1 MASNETDD
9 TPSSERTTRIKSIA
23 LALLAGLAVLDGAAI
38 IYLRNGS
45 STPPPPPVATSA
57 PIQAPAGPAFDVVRV
72 DPEGNTVIAGRAG
85 PGAVVTIK
93 DNGNLLGTVTADAQG
108 AFVFIPATPLL
119 SGAHEIT
126 LSETLPDGTLIN
138 GSQSASV
145 NLPGGG
151 AEALTVLSGPGGST
165 VLSGQGPVPGVLGIG
180 TVDYDANGHAIF
192 SGTAPAGAKI
202 ELRLGNAVIG
212 STIAGANGTWR
223 IIAPT
228 PQNVG
233 TLALEATTPS
243 GAKLPEV
250 TAPFAPVTLQAA
262 LAAGRVVIMPGDNLW
277 VIARHVYGQGT
288 MYTLI
293 YTANAAQ
300 IHDPNLIFPG
310 QAFVLPKPKS
320 D

>member
-1 MASNETDD
+1 M
-9 TPSSERTTRIKSIA
+9 
-23 LALLAGLAVLDGAAI
+23 
-38 IYLRNGS
+38 
-45 STPPPPPVATSA
+45 
-57 PIQAPAGPAFDVVRV
+57 
-72 DPEGNTVIAGRAG
+72 
-85 PGAVVTIK
+85 
-93 DNGNLLGTVTADAQG
+93 
-108 AFVFIPATPLL
+108 
-119 SGAHEIT
+119 
-126 LSETLPDGTLIN
+126 
-138 GSQSASV
+138 
-145 NLPGGG
+145 
-151 AEALTVLSGPGGST
+151 
-165 VLSGQGPVPGVLGIG
+165 
-180 TVDYDANGHAIF
+180 
-192 SGTAPAGAKI
+192 
-202 ELRLGNAVIG
+202 RLGNAVIG